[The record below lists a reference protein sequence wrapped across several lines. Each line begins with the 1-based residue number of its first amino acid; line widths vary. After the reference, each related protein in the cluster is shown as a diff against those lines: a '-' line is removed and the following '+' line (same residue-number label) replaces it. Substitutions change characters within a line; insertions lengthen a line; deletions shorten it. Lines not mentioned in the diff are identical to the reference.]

1 MDQQIRSGSYSGGV
15 SRLFAPLPSDQ
26 LLISSLDNIPT
37 YLFRVS
43 DHISPGTTNPT
54 EVCSPAF
61 TNLQQSADLCGMKRE
76 QAADNL
82 RDHLWWN
89 CTSGDSIKHS
99 CNLMSW
105 TSSLL
110 SALQYAF
117 YRHNYWN
124 KGNEDFSDTFI
135 LIVDTRQFERGAF
148 ARDLEVMEAYKG
160 ISTGRRSLDDLYEL
174 RRSGRF
180 YFGEYLSQG
189 RLNFDPERVHQVTLG
204 NLIQRGLFDIN
215 PELKDEAQWS
225 RWAHRVNQLRF
236 SIQKGPIDVQRS
248 DIQAAMNV
256 AEAFQPFAVP
266 VAAMLL
272 TIGPYKLDCKAPI
285 ILKELRSRYTEN
297 NISGLL
303 WTNIGPVASLPELQ
317 GYKKLID
324 HLKQLMTIRIED
336 IERKSERSRTMK
348 ADVEDLIAA
357 VNDLNV

>member
-1 MDQQIRSGSYSGGV
+1 MDQQIRSSSYSGRV
-15 SRLFAPLPSDQ
+15 SRPFAPLPFDQ
-26 LLISSLDNIPT
+26 LLNSSLDNIPT

-43 DHISPGTTNPT
+43 DHNSPGTTNPT

-61 TNLQQSADLCGMKRE
+61 TNLQQRADLCGMKRE
-76 QAADNL
+76 RAAYVL
-82 RDHLWWN
+82 RDHLQWD
-89 CTSGDSIKHS
+89 CTSTDSIEHS

-110 SALQYAF
+110 FALQCAF

-124 KGNEDFSDTFI
+124 NDNEDFSDTFI
-135 LIVDTRQFERGAF
+135 LVVDTRQFKRGAF
-148 ARDLEVMEAYKG
+148 ARDLEAMEAYEG
-160 ISTGRRSLDDLYEL
+160 ISTGHKSLDDLYEL

-189 RLNFDPERVHQVTLG
+189 RLNFDPERVHQVTIG
-204 NLIQRGLFDIN
+204 NLIQRGLFNIN

-225 RWAHRVNQLRF
+225 KLANRVNQLRDL
-236 SIQKGPIDVQRS
+236 IQKRPINFQRS

-285 ILKELRSRYTEN
+285 ILEELRRRYTGEC
-297 NISGLL
+297 
-303 WTNIGPVASLPELQ
+303 
-317 GYKKLID
+317 
-324 HLKQLMTIRIED
+324 R
-336 IERKSERSRTMK
+336 
-348 ADVEDLIAA
+348 
-357 VNDLNV
+357 